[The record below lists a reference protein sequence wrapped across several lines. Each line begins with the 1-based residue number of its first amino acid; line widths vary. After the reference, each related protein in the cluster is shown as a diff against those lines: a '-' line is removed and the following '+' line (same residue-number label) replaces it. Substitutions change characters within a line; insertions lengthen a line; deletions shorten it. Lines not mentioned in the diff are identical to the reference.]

1 MPASVVLEH
10 SEVDFV
16 EGSVG
21 SVAVGYG
28 VDSGVV
34 YVGGTKARVLVVI
47 SLRTYT
53 QTTLALTSSRPVG
66 SGWMVILA
74 LPPALPLSTVAEAM
88 AEGSMQSPVNK

>member
-47 SLRTYT
+47 SLKTYT
-53 QTTLALTSSRPVG
+53 QTTLALINNRPVG
-66 SGWMVILA
+66 YGWMDILA
-74 LPPALPLSTVAEAM
+74 LPPALLLSTVVGDMPEA
-88 AEGSMQSPVNK
+88 SMQNPVSK

>member
-10 SEVDFV
+10 SEVGFV

-34 YVGGTKARVLVVI
+34 YVEDSKARTPVVI
-47 SLRTYT
+47 SLKTYT
-53 QTTLALTSSRPVG
+53 RTILALTNSKLVG
-66 SGWMVILA
+66 SGWMDILA
-74 LPPALPLSTVAEAM
+74 HHPALPLSTAAEAM
-88 AEGSMQSPVNK
+88 AEASMQSPVNK